1 MEHHYTN
8 VPIKFL
14 DRPYCL
20 YIREIVTFRKTQLY
34 TCIVESPKSAYGV
47 CVSMLGDGMESNMYN
62 YIHMYSTTSCES
74 VSVMHDMS
82 HYIIHRSHMVVDE
95 TGPLVRI
102 THTLS
107 LCIPKWSGLVGVL
120 VHSALADCLSIP
132 SCLPSCVWNHY
143 YYNYSSV

>member
-47 CVSMLGDGMESNMYN
+47 CVSMLGDGMESNMYI
-62 YIHMYSTTSCES
+62 YTCTAPHQMSLFLSC
-74 VSVMHDMS
+74 MICH
-82 HYIIHRSHMVVDE
+82 IILYTEV
-95 TGPLVRI
+95 TW
-102 THTLS
+102 
-107 LCIPKWSGLVGVL
+107 WSMRLGLL
-120 VHSALADCLSIP
+120 
-132 SCLPSCVWNHY
+132 
-143 YYNYSSV
+143 